1 MLVLLLLAVWIAG
14 VATVALLLLI
24 RQFQFGMI
32 RSKYGHTTYHSQEP
46 LKFWFAV
53 VLGLVVILVLYYAA
67 LMMFLA
73 ALNANR

>member
-1 MLVLLLLAVWIAG
+1 
-14 VATVALLLLI
+14 
-24 RQFQFGMI
+24 MI
-32 RSKYGHTTYHSQEP
+32 RSKYGHTTYRSQEP

-53 VLGLVVILVLYYAA
+53 VLGLVVILVSYYAA